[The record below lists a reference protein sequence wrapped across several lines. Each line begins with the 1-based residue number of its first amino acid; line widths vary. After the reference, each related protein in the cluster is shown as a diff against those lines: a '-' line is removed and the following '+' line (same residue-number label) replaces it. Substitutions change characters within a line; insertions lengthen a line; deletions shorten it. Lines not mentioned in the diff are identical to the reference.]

1 MTLTNEP
8 CPHPLCSPASGAGC
22 AKAMFVKRKK
32 QWPAKAAAAGGRES
46 PVYMQ
51 VSIARAS
58 RCDHRSA
65 HSAHQVNFAF
75 PAAQLKLRGRH
86 FPVRVSPVCTVSGD
100 HHVQCRSRSDRPLSG
115 LFVWV
120 QTSHERDTHVWV
132 EIHPAQ
138 RSRAM
143 ERRRLCGSS
152 APRVA
157 SIDSLVCG
165 EGHRPERAHRG
176 KTPTRRGKAGRR
188 CADRLSAVAPSWATA
203 QGGIA
208 SQ

>member
-1 MTLTNEP
+1 MTSTNEP
-8 CPHPLCSPASGAGC
+8 CPHPPCSPASGAGC
-22 AKAMFVKRKK
+22 AKAMLVKRKK

-58 RCDHRSA
+58 RCDHRST

-86 FPVRVSPVCTVSGD
+86 SRVCVSPVCSVSGD

-132 EIHPAQ
+132 EIHPSKGTRPLGQ
-138 RSRAM
+138 RNI
-143 ERRRLCGSS
+143 LQGG
-152 APRVA
+152 APDL
-157 SIDSLVCG
+157 SGLDSLVRG
-165 EGHRPERAHRG
+165 AGIRPERAHR
-176 KTPTRRGKAGRR
+176 RKAFAWRSQAR
-188 CADRLSAVAPSWATA
+188 SERDDRLFAGAAAWRLPDR
-203 QGGIA
+203 GIA

>member
-1 MTLTNEP
+1 MTSTNRP
-8 CPHPLCSPASGAGC
+8 CPHPPCSPASGVGC
-22 AKAMFVKRKK
+22 AMAMLEKRKK
-32 QWPAKAAAAGGRES
+32 QRPAKATAAGGARRRFFMLE
-46 PVYMQ
+46 
-51 VSIARAS
+51 SIARA
-58 RCDHRSA
+58 RPGAPGAARSA
-65 HSAHQVNFAF
+65 HRVNFAF
-75 PAAQLKLRGRH
+75 PATQLQLRGRH

-176 KTPTRRGKAGRR
+176 KTPTRRGKAGCG